1 MANRDLNK
9 IVDDLEISS
18 KILGL
23 NINGMKTIA
32 VYGDMNGLIYE
43 HMQMETPTELP
54 FAESFEAVCCLVD
67 KLLKICRAQGLSSP
81 KAISVA
87 VSGPVDLKKGSVI
100 APQDLPTWVDAPLK
114 GRLGVR
120 YNLPVMIE
128 HRSAAAALAEG
139 YFGAGIGVENLVFV
153 DLEPIVSLG
162 IIVDG
167 MVYHGGHDAAGDIGR
182 MRMTATGPAGLGET
196 GSLTGFA
203 SGPGMAELAHLRFPE
218 KWPTPP
224 QPYSLVQAVNQ
235 GDAEALA
242 VVAEAADH
250 LGKALLWLIL
260 TLDPDLVVFGHPGDV
275 LGEALL
281 SPLRDAV
288 LKYGGGEARQ
298 LPLLSVSKLGAKL
311 DDTTALMAVVDRFKR
326 RNSTP
331 KTGA

>member
-1 MANRDLNK
+1 
-9 IVDDLEISS
+9 
-18 KILGL
+18 
-23 NINGMKTIA
+23 
-32 VYGDMNGLIYE
+32 
-43 HMQMETPTELP
+43 
-54 FAESFEAVCCLVD
+54 
-67 KLLKICRAQGLSSP
+67 
-81 KAISVA
+81 
-87 VSGPVDLKKGSVI
+87 
-100 APQDLPTWVDAPLK
+100 
-114 GRLGVR
+114 
-120 YNLPVMIE
+120 
-128 HRSAAAALAEG
+128 
-139 YFGAGIGVENLVFV
+139 
-153 DLEPIVSLG
+153 
-162 IIVDG
+162 
-167 MVYHGGHDAAGDIGR
+167 
-182 MRMTATGPAGLGET
+182 
-196 GSLTGFA
+196 
-203 SGPGMAELAHLRFPE
+203 MAELAHLRFPE
-218 KWPTPP
+218 KWSTPP